1 MRTRNNILIIVLF
14 ALVIRTLFLMFGAE
28 IYFGTPRFNIQ
39 GDTMSWVDSIL
50 NLIYRGSYSANLASP
65 NGWFYRPPGYSFF
78 IGTVY
83 LLCGKNLM
91 LSLSIIPWIQVVLD
105 SLSTWLIILITLK
118 ITNKNAVAYLA
129 GFIYALYP
137 FTLIWTAVVYAESL
151 SIFLLFS
158 ALWLLLKGGRNLI
171 YSGIILGLAALT
183 RLQTIFI
190 IPFIAL
196 ALVYQYKSLKQ
207 TLLFITPFL
216 LIFSIWPVRN
226 YFNHNRIMFSQDLH
240 IGKNWSEDYL
250 SFMDYIFS
258 VQTDHKPQFDQIVYS
273 MPVIWPNESYHTK
286 EDSVLLSKAVTLCR
300 TCGTG
305 FSYFM
310 TYRVPGKAIVENN
323 NCDAEIASIFQKLK
337 EHQKKYNPFNYYLK
351 VPAYNLYK
359 SLFKNNLY
367 GNKSSTVM
375 IITSLLFV
383 IRSILI
389 FIGLIGLFLLW
400 KKNKNYIVITMGGF
414 FVAWYVYLCFI
425 YRNIE
430 IRYLLPVDVL
440 LIIPASWFIYQMQQ
454 KLLKSN

>member
-1 MRTRNNILIIVLF
+1 MRNRNIILIIVVL
-14 ALVIRTLFLMFGAE
+14 ALTVRVLFLLFGAE
-28 IYFGTPRFNIQ
+28 IYFGTPRFHIQ

-50 NLIYRGSYSANLASP
+50 NLIYRGSYSANLSSP

-105 SLSTWLIILITLK
+105 SISVYLIIQITLK
-118 ITNKNAVAYLA
+118 ITGKSTVAFMA
-129 GFIYALYP
+129 GILYALYP
-137 FTLIWTAVVYAESL
+137 FALIWTAVVYAESL
-151 SIFLLFS
+151 SIFLLLS
-158 ALWLLLKGGRNLI
+158 GLWLLLSGNRNLI
-171 YSGIILGLAALT
+171 YSGILLGLATLT

-190 IPFIAL
+190 IPVIAIAL
-196 ALVYQYKSLKQ
+196 YYQNKSPKQ
-207 TLLFITPFL
+207 SMVFLLPFL
-216 LIFSIWPVRN
+216 IVYSIWPVRN
-226 YFNHNRIMFSQDLH
+226 YINHNRIVFSQDLH

-250 SFMDYIFS
+250 SFMDYIFA
-258 VQTDHKPQFDQIVYS
+258 VQTDHKPQFDQIIYS
-273 MPVIWPNESYHTK
+273 TPVTWPEESHLTK
-286 EDSVLLSKAVTLCR
+286 EDSLLLNKAVTLCR

-310 TYRVPGKAIVENN
+310 TYRVPGKEIVEND
-323 NCDAEIASIFQKLK
+323 NCDVEIASIFNKLK
-337 EHQKKYNPFNYYLK
+337 AEQQKHNPFNFYFK

-367 GNKSSTVM
+367 GNKSSAVM
-375 IITSLLFV
+375 IVSSLLFAF
-383 IRSILI
+383 RTILI
-389 FIGLIGLFLLW
+389 FSGLIGLFLLW
-400 KKNKNYIVITMGGF
+400 KINKKFIVIILGGF

-440 LIIPASWFIYQMQQ
+440 LIIPASWLIYQIQQ
-454 KLLKSN
+454 KLQRSN